1 MEQTVLDA
9 GVHVDKMN
17 FPSGQLEHTAQVR
30 WSTSSEWA
38 RFRERIMLR
47 RLNLC
52 IVNLSF
58 LNLR

>member
-1 MEQTVLDA
+1 MEQTVLDV
-9 GVHVDKMN
+9 GVHVDTMN

-30 WSTSSEWA
+30 GSTRSAWA

-52 IVNLSF
+52 IANLPF
-58 LNLR
+58 